1 MRRKYRVTENNHI
14 LIETDFFE
22 EADRVMKWAH
32 RDCPDKYHELLGWWN
47 GIYNGIRQYKPGD
60 REVEKGME
68 DLIILL
74 QSEITNVQALSMLAS
89 GEPLLGFCRT
99 APGFFGL
106 FIYEKPTVVIDQ
118 IARYLKTPE
127 DIIPKSIAVAIHEL
141 IHAEGEFLPEIM
153 TEGVSHAMVS
163 YLFPNFLDREFPRW
177 RKLLMEWSS
186 EFELYP
192 RMKYLTEIIKS
203 VSRVPTIDIK

>member
-1 MRRKYRVTENNHI
+1 
-14 LIETDFFE
+14 
-22 EADRVMKWAH
+22 
-32 RDCPDKYHELLGWWN
+32 
-47 GIYNGIRQYKPGD
+47 
-60 REVEKGME
+60 ME

-74 QSEITNVQALSMLAS
+74 SSEITNIHAIKRLES
-89 GEPLLGFCRT
+89 GEPLLGFAKGRLRLD
-99 APGFFGL
+99 GRFL
-106 FIYEKPTVVIDQ
+106 FSYVEPTVVIDQ

-141 IHAEGEFLPEIM
+141 IHAEGEFRPEIM

-177 RKLLMEWSS
+177 RKILMEWSS